1 MDADTKPATAHS
13 RDRYMLYNMK
23 IIILLLT
30 LSFPL
35 TSIGQTLREAKK
47 ALKKIDSLEQLDH
60 FKSQYPNWTIYE
72 DKTMQSDSSKFP
84 DIVTGKIGDVVL
96 KQYNPK
102 APTFV
107 IKILAERDEELCK
120 LKYIYL
126 DGSKLSITQIDSLR
140 TLILNKYNNGED
152 FQTLVKTYTMDGN
165 PTGDLDWF
173 SKGMM
178 VEEFDKAVRNRKKD
192 EIFTVDVDKKKWYYV
207 VLKTHNNK
215 MEKAKISVMIKY
227 SI

>member
-1 MDADTKPATAHS
+1 
-13 RDRYMLYNMK
+13 MK
-23 IIILLLT
+23 TVLLLLT
-30 LSFPL
+30 LSISF
-35 TSIGQTLREAKK
+35 TSNGQTLKEAKK
-47 ALKKIDSLEQLDH
+47 ALNKINSLEQIDEL
-60 FKSQYPNWTIYE
+60 KKQYPNWTIIE
-72 DKTMQSDSSKFP
+72 DKTLLSDSSKFP
-84 DIVTGKIGDVVL
+84 NIIKAKVGDVVL
-96 KQYNPK
+96 KQYNAK

-126 DGSKLSITQIDSLR
+126 DGSKLSKSQIDSLR
-140 TLILNKYNNGED
+140 TIIVDRYNNGES
-152 FQTLVKTYTMDGN
+152 FETLVKAYTMDGN

-178 VEEFDKAVRNRKKD
+178 NAEFDSAVRNRKKD
-192 EIFTVDVDKKKWYYV
+192 EIFSVDVDKKKWYYV

-215 MEKAKISVMIKY
+215 VEKAKIAVMIKY